1 MIIDNL
7 MIDHELKFND
17 LFTIQLIIC
26 GAQMAYICS
35 LHFVKNTLI
44 ATTISFIL

>member
-17 LFTIQLIIC
+17 LFTIQLMIC
-26 GAQMAYICS
+26 GAQMAYAVC
-35 LHFVKNTLI
+35 TLLKI
-44 ATTISFIL
+44 H